1 MNDNLKERAGMIKL
15 IAMLGTLTVRLEVVW
30 NWLRNM
36 SSGRLGM
43 NSVEPW
49 GSGTREL
56 VVRELN
62 LSEVGCGDERMI
74 ELADDCVQC

>member
-1 MNDNLKERAGMIKL
+1 MIKF
-15 IAMLGTLTVRLEVVW
+15 ISMLGTLTVRLGVAW

-36 SSGRLGM
+36 PSGRHGIS
-43 NSVEPW
+43 SVELW

-56 VVRELN
+56 VVSEPD
-62 LSEVGCGDERMI
+62 LSEIVCEDERMV